1 MIWAELGLVA
11 IGFILV
17 LMWPLYRR
25 TVRPTENAGEARL
38 QIYRDQLTEIDRE
51 AEDGLMAPAE
61 LDQARLEIQ
70 RRMLALDIGVA
81 TATPSSGK
89 RWQLAIP
96 LALVVLAGSAALYL
110 QLGQPDVPDEPFA
123 SREQEQRDEN
133 EFATAL
139 AQLKAHLEAT
149 PDDAAAWALYARS
162 LRQLGQ
168 TDDAVS
174 AYEQALKT
182 SGNDPELASELGET
196 LIGQANGTVTPR
208 AIALFEQAAS
218 ANPKD
223 PRAAFYKAMAKEQAG
238 DRAGALA
245 DFKTLAQSAP
255 PDAPWLVPVNANI
268 AELSQ
273 QLGLPVPAV
282 PTRTPAP
289 GPSQADM
296 AAAANMSG
304 GDQQKMI
311 RSMVARLDQRLKD
324 NPDDPD
330 GWQRLGKAYGVL
342 GEADKSL
349 SAYREAAT
357 RAPTRVDYQLDYAH
371 ALFGPGAA
379 SNDPPPAFVEVMR
392 HILSLD
398 ANQPEALWFV
408 GRAEAASGHKQDAIA
423 LLTRLLA
430 QLPPDAPVRGT
441 VQKVIDQAKGG

>member
-1 MIWAELGLVA
+1 MIWAELGLIG

-17 LMWPLYRR
+17 LMWPLYRKATR
-25 TVRPTENAGEARL
+25 QTENAGEARL
-38 QIYRDQLTEIDRE
+38 QIYRDQLGEIDRE
-51 AEDGLMAPAE
+51 AEQGLMAPAE

-70 RRMLALDIGVA
+70 RRMLALDIDA
-81 TATPSSGK
+81 AAAPPSGGR

-96 LALVVLAGSAALYL
+96 LTLVVLAGSAALYL
-110 QLGQPDVPDEPFA
+110 QLGQPDAPDEPFA
-123 SREQEQRDEN
+123 ARQEEQRDQAD
-133 EFATAL
+133 FAAAL
-139 AQLKAHLEAT
+139 DRLKTHLEAE
-149 PDDAAAWALYARS
+149 PDDAAGWALYARS
-162 LRQLGQ
+162 LRQVGQ
-168 TDDAVS
+168 ADDAVA
-174 AYEQALKT
+174 AYEHALKA

-208 AIALFEQAAS
+208 AIALFDQAAS

-223 PRAAFYKAMAKEQAG
+223 PRAAFYKALAKQQAG

-245 DFKTLAQSAP
+245 DFKALAQSAP

-273 QLGLPVPAV
+273 ELGLPVPAA
-282 PTRTPAP
+282 PPRTTAP

-311 RSMVARLDQRLKD
+311 RGMVARLDQRLKD

-349 SAYREAAT
+349 NAYHEAAT
-357 RAPTRVDYQLDYAH
+357 RAPSRIDYQLDYAH
-371 ALFGPGAA
+371 ALFGPGAG
-379 SNDPPPAFVEVMR
+379 SGEPPPAFVEVMR
-392 HILSLD
+392 HILALD

-408 GRAEAASGHKQDAIA
+408 GRAEAASGHKKDAVE

-430 QLPPDAPVRGT
+430 RLPPDAPVRGT
-441 VQKVIDQAKGG
+441 VQKVIDQAKGS